1 MARYRLS
8 RLASDDISHIFLDGL
23 ARFGLAQADRYHAGL
38 ATVFDFLAD
47 HPQAARLRE
56 EIRPPV
62 RAYPYRVHLILY
74 DIMDDGRILIL
85 RVRHGR
91 EDWQDEHPSI

>member
-8 RLASDDISHIFLDGL
+8 RAASDDISHIFLDGM
-23 ARFGLAQADRYHAGL
+23 ARFGLMQADRYHEGMA
-38 ATVFDFLAD
+38 AAFDFLAD
-47 HPQAARLRE
+47 YPQAARLRE

-62 RAYPYRVHLILY
+62 RVHPYRSHLIIY
-74 DIMDDGRILIL
+74 DIMHDGRILIL

-91 EDWQDEHPSI
+91 EDWQDALPSI